1 MARDPYEVLGVAR
14 EATPKDIDKAYK
26 KLAFQ
31 LHPDRN
37 PGDKEAETKFKEI
50 QNAYE
55 VLNDPA
61 KRANFDKF
69 GSPAGA
75 QGAGFGGFSGFGGG
89 GVPED
94 FMQDLLRNFGGAGGS
109 GGPGG
114 FSFDFGGDPG
124 AAAGGRGRSR
134 RRAAPAEEIERE
146 IPVPF
151 LTAVKGGKLDL
162 QIDGRDVA
170 VTIPAGAKDGQSLR
184 LKGLLGGGANLKLKL
199 RIEPHP
205 RFRRE
210 GDDVLVEVPISL
222 PEAVLGAKID
232 APTLDGSSVT
242 VTVPP
247 GASSGAKLRLK
258 GLGIAGN
265 DLFVVLK
272 VVVPKNIDARSRELI
287 EEFAKL
293 NPQAP
298 RV

>member
-1 MARDPYEVLGVAR
+1 M
-14 EATPKDIDKAYK
+14 
-26 KLAFQ
+26 
-31 LHPDRN
+31 
-37 PGDKEAETKFKEI
+37 
-50 QNAYE
+50 
-55 VLNDPA
+55 
-61 KRANFDKF
+61 
-69 GSPAGA
+69 
-75 QGAGFGGFSGFGGG
+75 
-89 GVPED
+89 
-94 FMQDLLRNFGGAGGS
+94 
-109 GGPGG
+109 
-114 FSFDFGGDPG
+114 
-124 AAAGGRGRSR
+124 
-134 RRAAPAEEIERE
+134 
-146 IPVPF
+146 
-151 LTAVKGGKLDL
+151 

-199 RIEPHP
+199 RVEPHP

-258 GLGIAGN
+258 GLGIGGN

-272 VVVPKNIDARSRELI
+272 IIVPKNIDARSRELI

-293 NPQAP
+293 NPQTP
-298 RV
+298 R